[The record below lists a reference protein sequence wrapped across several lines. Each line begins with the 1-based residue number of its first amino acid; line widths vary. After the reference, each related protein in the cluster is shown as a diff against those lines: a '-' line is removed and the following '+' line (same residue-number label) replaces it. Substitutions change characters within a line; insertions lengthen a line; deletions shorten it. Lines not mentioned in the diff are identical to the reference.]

1 MLLNFIDKNENIKYS
16 IMRGKGPRITFI
28 VNGEQNKVND
38 IRNRLRKKFYDKNN
52 WYKKTFSG

>member
-1 MLLNFIDKNENIKYS
+1 
-16 IMRGKGPRITFI
+16 MRGKGPRITFI

-52 WYKKTFSG
+52 WNKKNVLWLKIY